1 LISVI
6 LVLISLPYRNQDKS
20 KWKSKQNPI
29 FDALPCGGLMD
40 HTFYRDIIPDP
51 VWAGQDAPAEA
62 VAGAIN
68 AGQGDYVSTYTKL
81 I

>member
-1 LISVI
+1 
-6 LVLISLPYRNQDKS
+6 
-20 KWKSKQNPI
+20 
-29 FDALPCGGLMD
+29 MD